1 MQLLIIGALEGQVGA
16 ASQIA
21 MARGAKVSHVDTV
34 PAGLEDKA
42 RLAIANCPEFA
53 VEEID

>member
-21 MARGAKVSHVDTV
+21 MARGAN
-34 PAGLEDKA
+34 
-42 RLAIANCPEFA
+42 AIANNTGRRFRDLPLTRQRIKA
-53 VEEID
+53 AIGV